1 MFINDKKGE
10 GVVESQRYDDRFEN
24 RNVLLALSKSTE
36 GRNAKNMIR
45 VRDHKANGMTIHLFM
60 RKNKDD
66 EGSKEFYYLGM
77 MDFVEFIGD
86 GKPVEIRYRLHNTV
100 RYDIYEYMIG

>member
-1 MFINDKKGE
+1 M
-10 GVVESQRYDDRFEN
+10 V
-24 RNVLLALSKSTE
+24 
-36 GRNAKNMIR
+36 R
-45 VRDHKANGMTIHLFM
+45 VRDHKANGTTIHLFM

-66 EGSKEFYYLGM
+66 KGSKEFYYLGM

-86 GKPVEIRYRLHNTV
+86 GKPVEIRYRLYDTV

>member
-1 MFINDKKGE
+1 MTWGPNIIQIPSDHY
-10 GVVESQRYDDRFEN
+10 RTN
-24 RNVLLALSKSTE
+24 RTDTE
-36 GRNAKNMIR
+36 YEHSDCRGTCTIR
-45 VRDHKANGMTIHLFM
+45 
-60 RKNKDD
+60 
-66 EGSKEFYYLGM
+66 M